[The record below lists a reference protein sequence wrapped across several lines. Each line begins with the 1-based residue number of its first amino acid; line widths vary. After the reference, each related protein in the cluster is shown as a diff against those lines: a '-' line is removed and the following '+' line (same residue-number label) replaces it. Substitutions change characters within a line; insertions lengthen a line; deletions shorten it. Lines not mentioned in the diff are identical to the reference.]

1 MTFNIITLGCKVN
14 QYESQAVS
22 EMLSNNGFIP
32 VVDSNLADIVI
43 INTCT
48 VTSVADAKNRKIIRR
63 IRRNNPDCLIVLT
76 GCMPQAFPDRL
87 EDFEECNIVLGNK
100 NRHLII
106 PAINKFFSTHKQ
118 IINIEQHNS
127 REFEYENLSIH
138 NFGGHTRA
146 FVKIEDGC
154 DMFCTYCII
163 PYSRGRVRS
172 RKPEDLKLEIE
183 ALAAK
188 GYKEIV
194 LVGINLSAYGKGE
207 NFNLVDAVD
216 VVCSVDGIE
225 RVRLGS
231 FEPEMMYKEFVERFS
246 AQPKFCPQFHLS
258 LQSGSDGTLKRMHRH
273 YTKAEYMEIVNT
285 LRNNFINPSIT
296 TDVMVGFPGETEEE
310 FNESLEFV
318 KSVGFSKV
326 HVFPYSRRKGS
337 VADKMENQIDNR
349 TKEIRSKIM
358 IKETE
363 QSRTDFLK
371 SQVGLVE
378 DVLVERKRDGGYFE
392 GYTKNYTPVHIYND
406 KCTEGEIVKVK
417 LIDAKD
423 DFCIGELGAI

>member
-63 IRRNNPDCLIVLT
+63 IRRNNSNCIIVLT
-76 GCMPQAFPDRL
+76 GCMPQAFPDRI
-87 EDFEECNIVLGNK
+87 EDYRECNIVLGNK

-118 IINIEQHNS
+118 IINIEQHNNK
-127 REFEYENLSIH
+127 EFEYENLSIH

-216 VVCSVDGIE
+216 VICSVDGIE